1 MSNPALRLATEQDV
15 SVLLEMMDDF
25 NRSEA
30 ISWEPAVTEGA
41 LRKLLREPALGQ
53 AVVLED
59 GGRVQGYAVLTYG
72 YDLEFA
78 GRDAYLTE
86 FYLRPEARGRA
97 LGKWLLARVE
107 ERAREAGVQ
116 ALHLMVRPD
125 NRPALTL
132 YQRAG
137 FEAPPRAFLTKRLP
151 QEPVNPPK
159 ATSP

>member
-1 MSNPALRLATEQDV
+1 MSTPALRLATERDV

-30 ISWEPAVTEGA
+30 ISWEPVTTEAA

-53 AVVLED
+53 AVVLENE
-59 GGRVQGYAVLTYG
+59 GRIQGYAVLTYG

-86 FYLRPEARGRA
+86 FYLRPEARGRGLA
-97 LGKWLLARVE
+97 KWLLARVE
-107 ERAREAGVQ
+107 ERSREAGVH
-116 ALHLMVRPD
+116 ALHLMVRPE
-125 NRPALTL
+125 NSPALTL

-137 FEAPPRAFLTKRLP
+137 FEEPPRVFLTKRLP
-151 QEPVNPPK
+151 RHSGP
-159 ATSP
+159 

>member
-1 MSNPALRLATEQDV
+1 MSGPVLRLATEQDV
-15 SVLLEMMDDF
+15 SVLLEMMEDF
-25 NRSEA
+25 NRSEL
-30 ISWEPAVTEGA
+30 ISWEPSATEVA

-86 FYLRPEARGRA
+86 LYLRPEARGRG
-97 LGKWLLARVE
+97 LGKWLLAGVE

-116 ALHLMVRPD
+116 ALHLMVRPE
-125 NRPALTL
+125 NRTALTL

-137 FEAPPRAFLTKRLP
+137 FEVPPRVFLTKRHP
-151 QEPVNPPK
+151 GSQ
-159 ATSP
+159 

>member
-1 MSNPALRLATEQDV
+1 MSKPALRLATEQDV

-25 NRSEA
+25 NRSEV
-30 ISWEPAVTEGA
+30 ISWAPVVTEVA
-41 LRKLLREPALGQ
+41 LRRLLREPELGQ
-53 AVVLED
+53 AVVLEAE
-59 GGRVQGYAVLTYG
+59 GRVQGYAVVTYG

-86 FYLRPEARGRA
+86 FYLRPEVRGRG

-107 ERAREAGVQ
+107 ERAREAGAQ
-116 ALHLMVRPD
+116 ALHLMVRPE

-137 FEAPPRAFLTKRLP
+137 FEPPPRVFLTKRLP
-151 QEPVNPPK
+151 RP
-159 ATSP
+159 TSP

>member
-1 MSNPALRLATEQDV
+1 MSKAALRLATEQDV

-25 NRSEA
+25 NRSEL
-30 ISWEPAVTEGA
+30 ISWERAGTEAA

-53 AVVLED
+53 TVVLEEE
-59 GGRVQGYAVLTYG
+59 GRIQGYALLTYG

-86 FYLRPEARGRA
+86 FYLRPEARGRG

-107 ERAREAGVQ
+107 EQAREAGVQ
-116 ALHLMVRPD
+116 AMHLMVRPE
-125 NRPALTL
+125 NRLALTL

-137 FEAPPRAFLTKRLP
+137 FEAPPRVFLTKRLP
-151 QEPVNPPK
+151 QEPGL
-159 ATSP
+159 